1 MRLGARRAAWLYV
14 ALLLLALGVLPL
26 LVLAG
31 LPRLV
36 ALMVVALA
44 PINFWQVGRIYRG
57 DWHDV
62 RRWNHLG
69 FYSIVLLV
77 ATSAAE
83 LFAFILLIGD
93 ANLL

>member
-1 MRLGARRAAWLYV
+1 MS
-14 ALLLLALGVLPL
+14 LLLLALGILPL
-26 LVLAG
+26 LLLIG

-36 ALMVVALA
+36 AVAVAALS
-44 PINFWQVGRIYRG
+44 PLVLWQIRRIYRG

-83 LFAFILLIGD
+83 LVAFVLLIGD
-93 ANLL
+93 ANGL